1 MTWSKEEQW
10 QVLRWRKRKKGKRK
24 QKKVKMRL
32 TKGISQISIR
42 LLLFVRHF
50 CLLSRY
56 INFHYYLKWQIT
68 SFLLYLL
75 KEQFFFILVWEAA
88 LQLIHSVIGQ
98 LAPWWSYIMNIK
110 SKTNFVWFTF
120 NPISWTIFW
129 QAFSYERFFDGHLTK
144 TTITWIHI

>member
-75 KEQFFFILVWEAA
+75 KEQFFLYLSEKQHYNWFIQSLVSW
-88 LQLIHSVIGQ
+88 LLDG
-98 LAPWWSYIMNIK
+98 L
-110 SKTNFVWFTF
+110 
-120 NPISWTIFW
+120 ISWTLRARQILFDLLSI
-129 QAFSYERFFDGHLTK
+129 QYPGQFFDRPFHMRGSLTD
-144 TTITWIHI
+144 TWQKLQ